1 MANDIY
7 NYSVMTNT
15 GKGFITLEDSRAFWI
30 SGQPANVWIATD
42 CRESRHWVARNRGVS
57 KTKDQA
63 QTLVTA
69 AVDADQDAWDD
80 DNVEGE
86 SSAEKIIRI
95 GPKPADITIPQEIN
109 MANDKGFFN
118 YWVVA
123 NSGKGFIT
131 HTDSRKFWIKGY
143 PANVW
148 VCDDIP
154 ESRDWGARNSAAS
167 KTKSQAQTLVTN
179 QINSNQDTWDN
190 DNVDGESADEKI
202 ERLGSKPEDITLP

>member
-15 GKGFITLEDSRAFWI
+15 GKGFITNEDSRAFSI
-30 SGQPANVWIATD
+30 QGFPADVWVATD
-42 CRESRHWVARNRGVS
+42 VRESRHWVARNNGVS

-69 AVDADQDAWDD
+69 AVDAAQAAWDNLSD
-80 DNVEGE
+80 EAKAA
-86 SSAEKIIRI
+86 SSGR
-95 GPKPADITIPQEIN
+95 PADITIPQEIN
-109 MANDKGFFN
+109 MATDKGFFN

-131 HTDSRKFWIKGY
+131 HTDSRKFWIRNY
-143 PANVW
+143 PGNVW

-154 ESRDWGARNSAAS
+154 ESRDWGARNSATS
-167 KTKSQAQTLVTN
+167 KTKSEAQTIVNTEVTN
-179 QINSNQDTWDN
+179 AQNAWDAL
-190 DNVDGESADEKI
+190 SDEEKALTSG
-202 ERLGSKPEDITLP
+202 RPGAITLP